1 MIGKLIAG
9 HYKVLKILGSGGFGQ
24 TYLVEDILLP
34 NNLQCVLKHIKPHST
49 EKKVLETARAL
60 FKKEADTLDK
70 LGSHD
75 QIPKLLD
82 YFEDNQEF
90 YLIQEFIQGHPLS
103 LELPRGLRWTESE
116 IIEMLIEVL
125 SILEFIHTKG
135 VIHRDVK
142 PENIIRRKSDNKLIV
157 IDFGAIKEIQ
167 SQTAIN
173 RAKGQQRVTITI
185 GTPGYMPSE
194 QIRRLPR
201 ASSDIYALGMIAI
214 QALTGLYPREL
225 EDDRD
230 TGEILWEHLTSI
242 TPDFAAVLAKMT
254 RYHFKERYRS
264 ASEALEALKTLAP
277 LNNSVAITEGGSSL
291 GDATRETNQPLVEA
305 RTEYEMVLEWV
316 EAQQV
321 ITHAIWESQDSKKP
335 GKIRIGRNPQQCDIV
350 LCEPTVSGLHIEIF
364 FHSGKQQFYVRNLR
378 QKNPPVVDGQLLLAG
393 EIPINQGS
401 YVRLGRQTLKVCA
414 INRKQYLKNLR
425 TATDS
430 TDEKF
435 PAQEPVTKTLPPQ
448 IVIPSKK
455 NSSFRFFKNTSLLQQ
470 LLRKTNLVTGTGVVG
485 TVGAVAFLTLGQI
498 GNFESGTNEQNFI
511 SRQRQMCR
519 VVAPTQGKF
528 STKLRPQPHTEVDGF
543 KQLSQGERVL
553 FMQTRGDF
561 VEVKLSDGTK
571 GWVFWDQLQ
580 PCSSAS

>member
-9 HYKVLKILGSGGFGQ
+9 HYKVLKTLGSGGFGQ

-34 NNLQCVLKHIKPHST
+34 EHSQCVLKHIKPHST
-49 EKKVLETARAL
+49 DKKVLETTRVL
-60 FKKEADTLDK
+60 FEKEANTLDK
-70 LGSHD
+70 LGSHN

-116 IIEMLIEVL
+116 IIEMLVELL
-125 SILEFIHTKG
+125 SILEFIHSKG
-135 VIHRDVK
+135 VIHRDIK
-142 PENIIRRKSDNKLIV
+142 PENIIRRKNDNKLVI
-157 IDFGAIKEIQ
+157 IDFGAIKQIQ

-201 ASSDIYALGMIAI
+201 VSSDIYALGMIAI

-230 TGEILWEHLTSI
+230 TGEILWQHLTAI
-242 TPDFAAVLAKMT
+242 APDFAAVLAKMT

-264 ASEALEALKTLAP
+264 ASEALQALKPLINPHKTLPAQQHTP
-277 LNNSVAITEGGSSL
+277 QL
-291 GDATRETNQPLVEA
+291 PEA
-305 RTEYEMVLEWV
+305 KTKTEYEMVLEWV

-321 ITHAIWESQDSKKP
+321 ITHTIWESQDSKKP
-335 GKIRIGRNPQQCDIV
+335 GKVRIGRNPQLCDLV

-364 FHSGKQQFYVRNLR
+364 FHSEKQQFYVRNLR

-393 EIPINQGS
+393 EILINQGS
-401 YVRLGRQTLKVCA
+401 CVRLGRQTLKVCA
-414 INRKQYLKNLR
+414 INRKQYIKSSKSAHRQEADGELLPR
-425 TATDS
+425 
-430 TDEKF
+430 
-435 PAQEPVTKTLPPQ
+435 EPVTKTLPPQ
-448 IVIPSKK
+448 IVTPPK
-455 NSSFRFFKNTSLLQQ
+455 NNSTPGFLPDSSLLKQ
-470 LLRKTNLVTGTGVVG
+470 LIRKTSLVTGTGVVG
-485 TVGAVAFLTLGQI
+485 AVGAVAFLTLGQL
-498 GNFESGTNEQNFI
+498 GNFDSGTNEQNFI
-511 SRQRQMCR
+511 SSHQRQMCR
-519 VVAPTQGKF
+519 VVIPTNGKL

-543 KQLSQGERVL
+543 KQLSQGEQVL

-561 VEVKLSDGTK
+561 VQVKLSDGTK
-571 GWVFWDQLQ
+571 GWVFWDQIQ
-580 PCSSAS
+580 QCNNKNQ